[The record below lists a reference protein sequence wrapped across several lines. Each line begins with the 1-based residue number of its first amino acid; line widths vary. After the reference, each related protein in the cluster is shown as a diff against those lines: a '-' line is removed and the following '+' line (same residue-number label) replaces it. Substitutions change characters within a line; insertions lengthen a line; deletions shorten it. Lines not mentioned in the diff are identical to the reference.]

1 MKSSITEGPCQLL
14 HTPPLS
20 HHLQAS
26 IPAPRTTKS
35 SPPLPTSASVFT
47 IEKSLGPTVE
57 SCGEV
62 RDTDDDEVGGESE
75 AVVNKRSQADS
86 DMLLNE
92 KDVHTMGQD
101 QVRRLR
107 PRRQSQTLAKK
118 DGGEERRHM
127 T

>member
-1 MKSSITEGPCQLL
+1 M
-14 HTPPLS
+14 
-20 HHLQAS
+20 
-26 IPAPRTTKS
+26 
-35 SPPLPTSASVFT
+35 
-47 IEKSLGPTVE
+47 E